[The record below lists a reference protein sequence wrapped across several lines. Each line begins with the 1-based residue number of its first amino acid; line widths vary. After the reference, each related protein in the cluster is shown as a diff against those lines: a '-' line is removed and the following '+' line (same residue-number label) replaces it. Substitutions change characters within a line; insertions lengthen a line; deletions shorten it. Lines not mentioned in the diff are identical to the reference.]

1 MTPAAATASQSRPA
15 GYGQSCTNC
24 SRTKCKCILPADG
37 GACERCR
44 RLGKTCQP
52 IHTSRRRAA
61 KKAAASRTAQLEE
74 KLDDLV
80 SILKSSQ
87 GQQHTQTQS
96 HSQRSTPPNIQQQ
109 QQQQQPYQQL
119 QNHTSTYGSP
129 AKYFLPCPEQRQQ
142 QQPYS
147 SSALDSLAHAAT
159 SERQGASA
167 DDSAAVTTPNGSE
180 PSPQEAEECLSKFR
194 TWLPNFPFIHLPP
207 AMTAAALRAERPF
220 LWLCIMNL
228 TVTSSE
234 MQIILRDRVRREV
247 SERIVIQ
254 NERTMDLLQGLIA
267 FLAW

>member
-1 MTPAAATASQSRPA
+1 MTPAAATLSQARPA

-44 RLGKTCQP
+44 RLGKSCQP
-52 IHTSRRRAA
+52 IHTSRRRTA
-61 KKAAASRTAQLEE
+61 KKAAVSRTAQLEE

-87 GQQHTQTQS
+87 GPQHTQTQS
-96 HSQRSTPPNIQQQ
+96 HSQQSTPPNIQQPQ
-109 QQQQQPYQQL
+109 QQYQQL
-119 QNHTSTYGSP
+119 QKSTPTYGSA
-129 AKYFLPCPEQRQQ
+129 AKYFPPYTERQQ
-142 QQPYS
+142 S
-147 SSALDSLAHAAT
+147 SHTSSALDSLAHAAT

-167 DDSAAVTTPNGSE
+167 DSSAAVTTPSGSE

-194 TWLPNFPFIHLPP
+194 TWLPHFPFVHLPP
-207 AMTAAALRAERPF
+207 AMTAAALRVERPF
-220 LWLCIMNL
+220 LWLCIMDL
-228 TVTSSE
+228 TVTSNAT
-234 MQIILRDRVRREV
+234 QTLLRDRVRREV

-254 NERTMDLLQGLIA
+254 NERSMDLLQGLVA